1 MEVEIDPQA
10 PAQTATPNHLN
21 QARQHDQETIA
32 WVAGESVKQ
41 LPTDLYIPPEAL
53 EVFLDTFE
61 GPLDLLLYLI
71 RRQNLNILDV
81 KVAVITAQYMEYID
95 LMQALELE
103 LAGEYLLM
111 AAMLAE
117 IKSRML
123 LPRLEAEDEEDDPRA
138 ELIRRLQEYEQIK
151 TGAERLDDLPRV
163 ERELFI
169 AAANKPELVRQ
180 HADPDVDFRE
190 VLLAMAHVLRRA
202 EMFTEHEIQLEPLS
216 VRERMGNILNRVKLS
231 SDFVPFQELFAAAEG
246 RLGVVVTF
254 LAVMEL
260 VRESLLEFQQAEAF
274 APIHVR
280 AGTGAVQGGPLADF
294 AAIDAQYSGQDTATE
309 ENSP

>member
-123 LPRLEAEDEEDDPRA
+123 LPRPEAEDEEDD
-138 ELIRRLQEYEQIK
+138 
-151 TGAERLDDLPRV
+151 
-163 ERELFI
+163 LFNMI
-169 AAANKPELVRQ
+169 FLTI
-180 HADPDVDFRE
+180 
-190 VLLAMAHVLRRA
+190 A
-202 EMFTEHEIQLEPLS
+202 EMQNCKNDS
-216 VRERMGNILNRVKLS
+216 K
-231 SDFVPFQELFAAAEG
+231 
-246 RLGVVVTF
+246 
-254 LAVMEL
+254 
-260 VRESLLEFQQAEAF
+260 
-274 APIHVR
+274 
-280 AGTGAVQGGPLADF
+280 
-294 AAIDAQYSGQDTATE
+294 
-309 ENSP
+309 